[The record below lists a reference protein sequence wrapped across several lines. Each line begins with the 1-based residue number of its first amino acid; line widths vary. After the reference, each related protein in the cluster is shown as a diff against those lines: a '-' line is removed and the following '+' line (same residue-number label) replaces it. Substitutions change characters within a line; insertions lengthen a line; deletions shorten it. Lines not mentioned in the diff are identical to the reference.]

1 MQFIDLAKQQRR
13 IKSSIG
19 RRIADVL
26 RHGHYI
32 MGPEVVTLE
41 DALRK
46 YAGAK
51 HCISCSYG
59 TAALLTIL
67 LAWGMGH
74 NDAVFVPNFTF
85 FATAEVVSFL
95 GQPPSWLTLSRT
107 RSIFPRA
114 A

>member
-1 MQFIDLAKQQRR
+1 MQFIDLAEQQRR

-46 YAGAK
+46 YTGAK

-59 TAALLTIL
+59 TDALLTIL
-67 LAWGMGH
+67 LAWGVGH

-95 GQPPSWLTLSRT
+95 GQPPPWLTLSRT
-107 RSIFPRA
+107 LSIFPRA